1 MQKLFLAAIVLGVG
15 YFYLSVSNPK
25 LLHQMHISPPSAGGG
40 SLNPIMGGMA
50 SGVGA
55 GAVKAAGK
63 IGG

>member
-1 MQKLFLAAIVLGVG
+1 MSKLFLIALVLGVG
-15 YFYLSVSNPK
+15 YFYLSVSNPRM
-25 LLHQMHISPPSAGGG
+25 LHQLHLSPPTSGGG